1 MNGGKPSAQAEHI
14 EAYVF
19 DKLVRHLYHCLT
31 LQMMRSISMAKEFW
45 MTVTSKGQVT
55 IPAEVRRFLGL
66 TRNQKIALVL
76 EPETRSVRLKLPRY
90 PSVASLEG
98 AAGSLP

>member
-1 MNGGKPSAQAEHI
+1 
-14 EAYVF
+14 
-19 DKLVRHLYHCLT
+19 
-31 LQMMRSISMAKEFW
+31 MAKEIL

-76 EPETRSVRLKLPRY
+76 DPETRSVRLKLPRY

-98 AAGSLP
+98 AAGSLSVDMSWQQMRDIAREERVERKFGRRR

>member
-1 MNGGKPSAQAEHI
+1 
-14 EAYVF
+14 
-19 DKLVRHLYHCLT
+19 
-31 LQMMRSISMAKEFW
+31 MAKEIL

-98 AAGSLP
+98 AAGSLAADMSWHQMRDIAREERVERKFGRRR